1 MSDQKVM
8 RRRVRLSKNLTVDEV
23 HRLAAEPELRI
34 LQASS
39 PVDRETWDLINE
51 ELLTRRPE
59 VQIRVYGFYSL
70 VCDLSFLSGLKNV
83 RRFSADCLHR
93 VIGIE
98 HLADLQKLE
107 SLSVGIY
114 GLENFDFLKEI
125 PAGIR
130 ELALAA
136 TKSKKPRL
144 DHLARFHSLTRLYL
158 EGQQRGIE
166 VLSSL
171 AALERLT
178 LRSISTDDLRYIGDL
193 NQIWSL
199 EVKLGGIKDFS
210 AIEGKECLKYL
221 ELWQI
226 RGLRD
231 LSVISSLSG
240 LQYLFL
246 QALRNVIAVPD
257 VSKLLKL
264 RRIHFENMKA
274 LVDVSALSQS
284 PSLREFTHVSAANM
298 RPEQYAHLSKI
309 PTLQSAFVGFGS
321 KKKNQQFESMM
332 LQSDIT
338 RFQGGKFVFE

>member
-1 MSDQKVM
+1 
-8 RRRVRLSKNLTVDEV
+8 
-23 HRLAAEPELRI
+23 
-34 LQASS
+34 
-39 PVDRETWDLINE
+39 
-51 ELLTRRPE
+51 LLTRGPE
-59 VQIRVYGFYSL
+59 VQIRVYGFCSL
-70 VCDLSFLSGLKNV
+70 VCDLSFLSHLKNV

-93 VIGIE
+93 AVGIE

-114 GLENFDFLKEI
+114 DLENFDFLKEI

-130 ELALAA
+130 E
-136 TKSKKPRL
+136 
-144 DHLARFHSLTRLYL
+144 HSLTRLYL

-166 VLSSL
+166 LLSSL

-199 EVKLGGIKDFS
+199 EVKLGGIKDFT

-246 QALRNVIAVPD
+246 QALRNVIAVSD

-264 RRIHFENMKA
+264 RRIYFENMKA
-274 LVDVSALSQS
+274 LADVSALSQS

-309 PTLQSAFVGFGS
+309 LTLQSVLVAFGS
-321 KKKNQQFESMM
+321 RKKNQQFESMM
-332 LQSDIT
+332 LQSGIT

>member
-1 MSDQKVM
+1 MSDQKVV
-8 RRRVRLSKNLTVDEV
+8 RRRVRLSQNLTVDEV

-39 PVDRETWDLINE
+39 PVDCETWDLINE

-70 VCDLSFLSGLKNV
+70 VCDLSFLSRLKNV

-93 VIGIE
+93 AIGIE

-114 GLENFDFLKEI
+114 DLENFDFLKEI

-144 DHLARFHSLTRLYL
+144 DHLARFHLLTGLYL

-166 VLSSL
+166 ALSSL

-178 LRSISTDDLRYIGDL
+178 LRSISTDDLRY
-193 NQIWSL
+193 
-199 EVKLGGIKDFS
+199 VGG
-210 AIEGKECLKYL
+210 
-221 ELWQI
+221 
-226 RGLRD
+226 
-231 LSVISSLSG
+231 
-240 LQYLFL
+240 
-246 QALRNVIAVPD
+246 P
-257 VSKLLKL
+257 
-264 RRIHFENMKA
+264 
-274 LVDVSALSQS
+274 
-284 PSLREFTHVSAANM
+284 
-298 RPEQYAHLSKI
+298 
-309 PTLQSAFVGFGS
+309 
-321 KKKNQQFESMM
+321 
-332 LQSDIT
+332 
-338 RFQGGKFVFE
+338 

>member
-1 MSDQKVM
+1 MVS
-8 RRRVRLSKNLTVDEV
+8 
-23 HRLAAEPELRI
+23 
-34 LQASS
+34 
-39 PVDRETWDLINE
+39 

-70 VCDLSFLSGLKNV
+70 VCDLSFLSRLKNV

-93 VIGIE
+93 AIGIE

-114 GLENFDFLKEI
+114 DLENFDFLKEI

-158 EGQQRGIE
+158 EGRQRGIE
-166 VLSSL
+166 VLSSV

-178 LRSISTDDLRYIGDL
+178 LRSISTDDLRYIGNL

-210 AIEGKECLKYL
+210 AIEGK
-221 ELWQI
+221 
-226 RGLRD
+226 
-231 LSVISSLSG
+231 
-240 LQYLFL
+240 
-246 QALRNVIAVPD
+246 
-257 VSKLLKL
+257 
-264 RRIHFENMKA
+264 
-274 LVDVSALSQS
+274 SA
-284 PSLREFTHVSAANM
+284 
-298 RPEQYAHLSKI
+298 
-309 PTLQSAFVGFGS
+309 
-321 KKKNQQFESMM
+321 
-332 LQSDIT
+332 
-338 RFQGGKFVFE
+338 